1 AVSFLINKSQG
12 LKFID
17 NYKEEFTPTNYFS
30 ATKEQFY
37 DNNYN
42 PNEAQGLSDVSL
54 VFIPTGKVANSFLK
68 YIPNHLEKP
77 LKYSN
82 VNKISK
88 QMKKRGWTE
97 KNIREAMKTKGIPT
111 TGKNGP
117 ATRYVHP
124 KTGKSIVIDNKTNE
138 IFHVSGE
145 GFKYDY

>member
-1 AVSFLINKSQG
+1 MEIWFFAAKANSKVFLIA
-12 LKFID
+12 LI
-17 NYKEEFTPTNYFS
+17 PTNYFS
-30 ATKEQFY
+30 VTKEQFY

-42 PNEAQGLSDVSL
+42 PNEAQGLGDMSL
-54 VFIPTGKVANSFLK
+54 VFIPAGKVTNSFLK

-97 KNIREAMKTKGIPT
+97 KDIREAMKTKGIPT

-117 ATRYVHP
+117 AIP
-124 KTGKSIVIDNKTNE
+124 KDWKIYC
-138 IFHVSGE
+138 HR
-145 GFKYDY
+145 